1 MRPPAPAFAMIFSLL
16 AGPAF
21 AQAFDYETCLNLTTV
36 DPQQAR
42 AEAIAGFA
50 NTGDFS
56 ARHCEALALAEI
68 GANRSAAEIL
78 QETAQA
84 YEMED
89 AQRAELLLQAAR
101 QWREYGRPDAARGAL
116 NSGLVYHKTTALFIE
131 RASLSAE
138 ESLTQSAL
146 DDLNAALALDP
157 KDGEAMALR
166 AAAKRRLGDE
176 GGAYRDAQKAVELR
190 PVSPSAWL
198 ELGKSEKSRGDK
210 NAARRAW
217 LKAIDVAPSSKAA
230 ALARG
235 ELQDMDGGG

>member
-1 MRPPAPAFAMIFSLL
+1 MRPPATVFAILLGLTAAPAL
-16 AGPAF
+16 A
-21 AQAFDYETCLNLTTV
+21 QEFDYETCLNLTTV

-42 AEAIAGFA
+42 ALAIAGFA
-50 NTGDFS
+50 NTGAYA

-84 YEMED
+84 FD
-89 AQRAELLLQAAR
+89 IDDGQRAELLLQAAR
-101 QWREYGRPDAARGAL
+101 QWRDYGRLDAARGAL
-116 NSGLVYHKTTALFIE
+116 NTGLVYQQSTALLIE
-131 RASLSAE
+131 RATLSVE
-138 ESLTQSAL
+138 EGLTQSAL
-146 DDLNAALALDP
+146 DDLNAALKIDP
-157 KDGEAMALR
+157 SDGEVMALR
-166 AAAKRRLGDE
+166 SAAKRRLGDD
-176 GGAYRDAQKAVELR
+176 GGAYLDAQAAVELR
-190 PVSPSAWL
+190 PVSPAAWL
-198 ELGKSEKSRGDK
+198 ELGKAEKARADK

>member
-1 MRPPAPAFAMIFSLL
+1 MRPLAPAFAILIALSPAPAL
-16 AGPAF
+16 A
-21 AQAFDYETCLNLTTV
+21 QVFDYETCLNLTTV

-50 NTGDFS
+50 ATGEYS

-84 YEMED
+84 YEMDE

-116 NSGLVYHKTTALFIE
+116 NTGLVYRKTTALYIE

-138 ESLTQSAL
+138 ENLTQAAL
-146 DDLNAALALDP
+146 DDLNAALAIDP
-157 KDGEAMALR
+157 GDGEAMALR
-166 AAAKRRLGDE
+166 AAAKRRLGDT
-176 GGAYRDAQKAVELR
+176 GGALRDARQAVELR

-198 ELGKSEKSRGDK
+198 ELGKAEKDRSDRD
-210 NAARRAW
+210 AARRAW

>member
-1 MRPPAPAFAMIFSLL
+1 MRPPAAAFAILL
-16 AGPAF
+16 GLTATSAL
-21 AQAFDYETCLNLTTV
+21 AQDFDYETCLNLTSV

-42 AEAIAGFA
+42 AMAIAGFA
-50 NTGDFS
+50 DTGAYA

-84 YEMED
+84 FD
-89 AQRAELLLQAAR
+89 IDDVQRAELLLQAAR
-101 QWREYGRPDAARGAL
+101 QWLVYGRPDAARGAL
-116 NSGLVYHKTTALFIE
+116 TTGLAYRKSIPLFVE
-131 RASLSAE
+131 RAALSAE
-138 ESLTQSAL
+138 EGQLQAAL
-146 DDLNAALALDP
+146 DDLNAALAIDP
-157 KDGEAMALR
+157 TEGEAMALR
-166 AAAKRRLGDE
+166 AAAKRRLGDV
-176 GGAYRDAQKAVELR
+176 GGAHRDAQSAVELR

-198 ELGKSEKSRGDK
+198 ELGKAEKERGDK

-230 ALARG
+230 SLARG